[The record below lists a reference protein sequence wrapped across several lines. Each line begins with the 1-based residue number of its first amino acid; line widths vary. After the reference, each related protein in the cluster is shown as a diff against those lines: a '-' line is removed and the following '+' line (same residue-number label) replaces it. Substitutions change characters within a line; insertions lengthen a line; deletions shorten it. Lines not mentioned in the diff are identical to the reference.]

1 MNHQDLYNKIAS
13 GQAAEEEIAAFNQH
27 MHALEGD
34 MLEQAIDS
42 YIQAVDAQTITS
54 TADEQSLQQLMA
66 KVNLRE
72 TPAGRVVRFPWRA
85 TAAAAVIAGLMAT
98 GAWYLMRSQAPAP
111 LAVSQVIKPSGD
123 QAVLTLGNGQQVVL
137 DNSRKGALSMQVGT
151 AVDSG
156 RITYQ
161 PGSETVEYNTLS
173 TPRGMQYQ
181 VILPDGSHVWL
192 NAASSLRYPTAFN
205 GKQRVVE
212 LSGEAY
218 FDVAPKAS
226 QAFLVKTRNSTV
238 TVLGTAFNLMAY
250 DDETTVNT
258 TLINGAVKVNEVLLK
273 PGEQASVGRNTQVN
287 RVDTSE
293 VLAWKEGRFK
303 FKNADIKKIM
313 RQVARWYNVDISY
326 SDSIEVEGLSGDVQ
340 QQQHINQLLET
351 LEATGD
357 VKFVIS
363 GRKIT
368 VMPAKH

>member
-13 GQAAEEEIAAFNQH
+13 GQATEAEIAAFNQH
-27 MHALEGD
+27 MHSLEGNV
-34 MLEQAIDS
+34 LEQAIDG
-42 YIQAVDAQTITS
+42 YIQAVDAQTIT
-54 TADEQSLQQLMA
+54 TAADEQSLQRLMA
-66 KVNLRE
+66 KIDQRE
-72 TPAGRVVRFPWRA
+72 TPGAKIIRLPWRA
-85 TAAAAVIAGLMAT
+85 TAAAAVIAGMLAT
-98 GAWYLMRSQAPAP
+98 GAWYFMRSAERAP
-111 LAVSQVIKPSGD
+111 LAVNQVIKPTGN

-137 DNSRKGALSMQVGT
+137 DNTQKGALSMQQGT

-156 RITYQ
+156 KITYQ
-161 PGSETVEYNTLS
+161 PGTETVEYNTLS

-192 NAASSLRYPTAFN
+192 NAASSLRYPTAFTGN
-205 GKQRVVE
+205 QRVVE

-258 TLINGAVKVNEVLLK
+258 TLINGAVKVNEVVLK
-273 PGEQASVGRNTQVN
+273 PGEQASVGNHTQVS

-303 FKNADIKKIM
+303 FKNADIRKIM

-340 QQQHINQLLET
+340 QQQHIDQLLET

-357 VKFVIS
+357 VKFMIS